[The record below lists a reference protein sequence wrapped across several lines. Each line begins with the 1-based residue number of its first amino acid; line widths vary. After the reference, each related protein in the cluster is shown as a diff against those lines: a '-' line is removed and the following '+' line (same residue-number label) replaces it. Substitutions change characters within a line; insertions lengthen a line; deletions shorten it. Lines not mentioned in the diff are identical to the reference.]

1 MRFAIVLSWRINT
14 CGILRGAL
22 GGSPFLSG
30 ALVASQGLSSRAEL
44 DPLVRLGDG
53 LALEKAELSGG
64 GLGYENIRATRVAWV
79 PREPRTETLYQRMEE
94 AVLALNARY
103 FRFDLS
109 GLANLQYAVYGGAE
123 GGHFEWHK
131 DYGRDPSDP
140 LQEPRKLTLSLQLSE
155 PSDYQDC
162 ELQVRGGH
170 KIDVAPKA
178 RGTLV
183 AFPANVLHQ
192 VTPIASG
199 IRRSLVT
206 WAVGP
211 EFR

>member
-1 MRFAIVLSWRINT
+1 
-14 CGILRGAL
+14 L
-22 GGSPFLSG
+22 GETPVLSG
-30 ALVASQGLSSRAEL
+30 ALVAWQGLFSTVEL
-44 DPLVRLGDG
+44 DAIARLGDG
-53 LALEKAELSGG
+53 LALQKAELSGG
-64 GLGYENIRATRVAWV
+64 GQASENIRSTKVAWV
-79 PREPRTETLYQRMEE
+79 IRNPETDMLYRRMEE

-109 GLANLQYAVYGGAE
+109 GLADFQYALYGGTE

-140 LQEPRKLTLSLQLSE
+140 TREPRKLTLSLQLSE
-155 PSDYQDC
+155 ACDYEGC
-162 ELQVRGGH
+162 ELQVRAGNL
-170 KIDVAPKA
+170 IDTAPRA

-192 VTPIASG
+192 VTPIRSG
-199 IRRSLVT
+199 IRKALVV

>member
-1 MRFAIVLSWRINT
+1 MGDIRQKKRDL
-14 CGILRGAL
+14 GAAS
-22 GGSPFLSG
+22 GTSPVLSG
-30 ALVASQGLSSRAEL
+30 ALVAWQGLFTATEL
-44 DPLVRLGDG
+44 DAIAQLGDS
-53 LALEKAELSGG
+53 LALEKAELSVGAQ
-64 GLGYENIRATRVAWV
+64 GYENIRRTLVAWV
-79 PREPRTETLYQRMEE
+79 ERNAETDMLYRRIEE

-109 GLANLQYAVYGGAE
+109 GLASFQYALYGGPE
-123 GGHFEWHK
+123 GGHFDWHK
-131 DYGRDPSDP
+131 DYGRDPADP
-140 LQEPRKLTLSLQLSE
+140 AREPRKLTLSLQLSD
-155 PSDYQDC
+155 PADYEGC
-162 ELQVRGGH
+162 ELQVRAGN

-192 VTPIASG
+192 VTPILSG
-199 IRRSLVT
+199 VRKSLVV

>member
-1 MRFAIVLSWRINT
+1 M
-14 CGILRGAL
+14 
-22 GGSPFLSG
+22 GGSPVQAPALSG
-30 ALVASQGLSSRAEL
+30 ALVSWPGLFSEPEL
-44 DPLVRLGDG
+44 DAIVRYGDS
-53 LALEKAELSGG
+53 LALEKAELSAGG
-64 GLGYENIRATRVAWV
+64 AGYDSIRETLVAWV
-79 PREPRTETLYQRMEE
+79 ERNPQTEFFHRRLEE
-94 AVLALNARY
+94 AVLALNARF

-109 GLANLQYAVYGGAE
+109 GLASFQYALYGGPQ

-140 LQEPRKLTLSLQLSE
+140 GREPRKLTLSLQLSD
-155 PSDYQDC
+155 PADYDGC

-170 KIDVAPKA
+170 QIDTAPKA

-192 VTPIASG
+192 VTPISRG
-199 IRRSLVT
+199 VRRSLVI

>member
-1 MRFAIVLSWRINT
+1 M
-14 CGILRGAL
+14 
-22 GGSPFLSG
+22 GGSPVLSG
-30 ALVASQGLSSRAEL
+30 ALVAWQGLFNTDEL
-44 DPLVRLGDG
+44 DALVRLGDS

-64 GLGYENIRATRVAWV
+64 GLGYENIRSTKVAWV
-79 PREPRTETLYQRMEE
+79 PRQPGTEALYRRMEE
-94 AVLALNARY
+94 AVLELNARY

-109 GLANLQYAVYGGAE
+109 GLAMFQYALYGGPE

-131 DYGRDPSDP
+131 DYGRDPTDP
-140 LQEPRKLTLSLQLSE
+140 DQEPRKLTLSLQLSDA
-155 PSDYQDC
+155 SDYEGCD
-162 ELQVRGGH
+162 LQLRAGH
-170 KIDVAPKA
+170 QIDTAPRA

-192 VTPIASG
+192 VTPIRSG
-199 IRRSLVT
+199 IRRSLVA

>member
-1 MRFAIVLSWRINT
+1 
-14 CGILRGAL
+14 
-22 GGSPFLSG
+22 
-30 ALVASQGLSSRAEL
+30 LVAWQGLFSADEL
-44 DPLVRLGDG
+44 DALIRLGDS

-64 GLGYENIRATRVAWV
+64 GAGYENIRCTKVAWV
-79 PREPRTETLYQRMEE
+79 PRQPETEPLYRRLED
-94 AVLALNARY
+94 AVLELNARY

-109 GLANLQYAVYGGAE
+109 GMAMFQYAVYGGPE

-131 DYGRDPSDP
+131 DYGRDPADP
-140 LQEPRKLTLSLQLSE
+140 NQEPRKLTLSLQLSE
-155 PSDYQDC
+155 ASAYEGCD
-162 ELQVRGGH
+162 LQVRAGH
-170 KIDVAPKA
+170 QIDTAPRA

-192 VTPIASG
+192 VTPIRAG
-199 IRRSLVT
+199 QRRSLVA